1 MKYQIQELMI
11 NEESTA
17 EEIEQW
23 LNQLEESVI
32 RFEEPM
38 LIIQDAFHHW
48 KEKKKIENWKEG
60 ESKFATRTEEEKKIE
75 ETHQSRVTEID

>member
-1 MKYQIQELMI
+1 M
-11 NEESTA
+11 
-17 EEIEQW
+17 
-23 LNQLEESVI
+23 I

-38 LIIQDAFHHW
+38 IIIQDAFHHW

-75 ETHQSRVTEID
+75 ETHQSGVTEID

>member
-1 MKYQIQELMI
+1 M
-11 NEESTA
+11 
-17 EEIEQW
+17 
-23 LNQLEESVI
+23 I

-38 LIIQDAFHHW
+38 IIIQDAFHRW
-48 KEKKKIENWKEG
+48 KEKKKIENWKEE

>member
-1 MKYQIQELMI
+1 MI

-17 EEIEQW
+17 EEIEWW

-38 LIIQDAFHHW
+38 IIIQDAFHRW
-48 KEKKKIENWKEG
+48 KEKKKIENWKEE